1 MKTPEFRY
9 FINLLRIILIVL
21 LANCHTSSAQTVFIP
36 NSAFATYLQG
46 IVPTAMNG
54 NDLDTQDTSVL
65 NMLSLSIPDL
75 GITDFT
81 GLEYFTALQLLEI
94 EGNATTPTI
103 IGFGDLM
110 SIRLFNNAATT
121 VYPDL
126 PPSINYVAC
135 ISCSSLTSTPTLPP
149 GTTDVLFRDCP
160 LLSSMQPLPALTN
173 SLWLENCAALTTLPS
188 LNNISSLT
196 VINTPGF
203 ASVTSYPNSLTYLTC
218 NNNNL
223 TSLAALPSN
232 LNILNCSNNN
242 ISCLPELPSSLDEI
256 VASGNLITCL
266 PNLPASLTNSD
277 IGYSVCNGLSLSSVT
292 NTTCFG
298 ACDGEATI
306 NFTPGIYNYTWFN
319 GSSGTT
325 TINDSSLTLSNLCFA
340 NNGTLELINTSGCNS
355 SASFIV
361 QQPLAISLIS
371 TITNNI
377 TCNGANNGSI
387 LINAVNGTPPYTYSI
402 DGGITYQTSPN
413 FFNLAAGTYPVS
425 VLDSLGCQQINV
437 YNLIEPSAISLG
449 IISNLIVCNNDPVQI
464 CFPNVSGGSMPY
476 TYIWSDGS
484 PMPCMTATTTGAYTC
499 TITDSNGCSASATIS
514 VTYSPGWQAPV
525 IDTIALPT
533 CGQCNG
539 YANVLLS
546 GGNPPFAYQWT
557 NSAVTTSFNN
567 AICENTSNE
576 VIITDSNGCLDTLTF
591 TLSCTSVWPGDANY
605 DGVADNTDLL
615 AIGVAYGG
623 TGEPRINPSIL
634 WQAQSGVDWND
645 TLLGS
650 INYKHID
657 CNGDG
662 SIDDFDTTSIIQ
674 NYSLTHPLRPALNAG
689 PNDPVLY
696 FDITVDTTSTS
707 SQLNIPLFLGTSFV
721 PANDIY
727 GIAFTINYDTA
738 LIKADS
744 VSFDFS
750 NCWIING
757 GYQLSLAVNDPLNG
771 QLHAAVTRVDQ
782 ADTSGFGVV
791 GVCGIVTVD
800 NISAR
805 LSSIVSDTLIL
816 SISDVTLISNT
827 GETKPVNIADPD
839 TLIINDNTTYISFEE
854 INESIRIY
862 PNPAKDYFNISFGKS
877 MEFSDVSIYNLLHEK
892 VVATTLK
899 TPSGL
904 KVNTKDFKS
913 GIYIVKIISENGV
926 FSKKI
931 EIK

>member
-1 MKTPEFRY
+1 MKTPAFRY
-9 FINLLRIILIVL
+9 INCLGIILIIL
-21 LANCHTSSAQTVFIP
+21 LANLQSSRAQSVFIP

-65 NMLSLSIPDL
+65 NMLSMSIPDL

-94 EGNATTPTI
+94 EGNATTPNV
-103 IGFGDLM
+103 IGLGNLM
-110 SIRLFNNAATT
+110 SIRLFNNGATT

-126 PPSINYVAC
+126 PPSINAVAC
-135 ISCSSLTSTPTLPP
+135 ISCSALTSTPTLPLS
-149 GTTDVLFRDCP
+149 TTAVLFKDCP
-160 LLSSMQPLPALTN
+160 LLSSMQPLQSFAS
-173 SLWLENCAALTTLPS
+173 SLWLENCPALTSFPP
-188 LNNISSLT
+188 LNNVGNLT

-203 ASVTSYPNSLTYLTC
+203 ATVSSIPASLISLSC
-218 NNNNL
+218 PNNNL
-223 TSLAALPSN
+223 TTLPSLPFG
-232 LNILNCSNNN
+232 LNYLDCSNNN
-242 ISCLPELPSSLDEI
+242 ISCLPELPSGLTTLT
-256 VASGNLITCL
+256 AAGNLITCL
-266 PNLPASLTNSD
+266 PNIPASLTSSD
-277 IGYSVCNGLSLSSVT
+277 IGFNVCNGLSLSSVT

-298 ACDGEATI
+298 VCDGEATI
-306 NFTPGIYNYTWFN
+306 NFTPGIYNYTWHT
-319 GSSGTT
+319 GSSGITT
-325 TINDSSLTLSNLCFA
+325 TNDSSLTISNLCFT
-340 NNGTLELINTSGCNS
+340 NNGSLELINGSACNS
-355 SASFIV
+355 FASFII
-361 QQPLAISLIS
+361 QQPLTISLIS

-377 TCNGANNGSI
+377 TCNGANDGSI

-402 DGGITYQTSPN
+402 DGGLTYQSSPN
-413 FFNLAAGTYPVS
+413 FFNLSPGGYPVS

-437 YNLIEPSAISLG
+437 FTIIEPAPISLG
-449 IISNLIVCNNDPVQI
+449 IISNLIVCNNDSVQVCI
-464 CFPNVSGGSMPY
+464 PGVTGGVSPYQFSWSTGAFGNCIYVPGPGSY
-476 TYIWSDGS
+476 TFTVTDVNG
-484 PMPCMTATTTGAYTC
+484 CTATTGF
-499 TITDSNGCSASATIS
+499 S
-514 VTYSPGWQAPV
+514 VTFSSGWQAPV
-525 IDTIALPT
+525 LDSIALPT

-539 YANVLLS
+539 YANVLMS
-546 GGNPPFAYQWT
+546 GGNPPFAYLWT
-557 NSAVTTSFNN
+557 NSGTTTSFNN
-567 AICENTSNE
+567 VICENTSNE
-576 VIITDSNGCLDTLTF
+576 VIITDASGCLDTITF
-591 TLSCTSVWPGDANY
+591 ALSCASVWPGDANY

-615 AIGVAYGG
+615 AIGVAYGT
-623 TGEPRINPSIL
+623 TGEPRLNPSIL
-634 WQAQSGVDWND
+634 WQAQAGVDWND
-645 TLLGS
+645 TLLSS

-662 SIDDFDTTSIIQ
+662 SIDDFDTTAIIQ

-689 PNDPVLY
+689 PNDPVL
-696 FDITVDTTSTS
+696 FFNISVDTSSTSTQIS
-707 SQLNIPLFLGTSFV
+707 IPLFLGSSIV
-721 PANDIY
+721 PANDVY

-738 LIKADS
+738 LVKADS
-744 VSFDFS
+744 VSFDFNS
-750 NCWIING
+750 CWITNG
-757 GYQLSLAVNDPLNG
+757 GYQLSLAVNDPVNG

-782 ADTSGFGVV
+782 TDTSGFGVV

-877 MEFSDVSIYNLLHEK
+877 MEFSDVSIYNLLNEK
-892 VVATTLK
+892 IVATTLK